1 MTIFITGG
9 TGFIGTALCQE
20 LVAQGHQLRL
30 LTRKMPLPPNT
41 QAVTFCHDFAP
52 FKAGQKNALDGLDA
66 VINLAGEPIFNRR
79 WSAPQKQTL
88 WDSRIQLTQ
97 KIATLINQSRQPPK
111 IFLSGSATGIY
122 GNFAENTNTNVQTEE
137 HITACQQADSLAF
150 PAQLCRAWENSAL
163 QARSEQTRVCLL
175 RTGLV
180 LAPTGGA
187 LQKMLPLYRLGLGG
201 KLGNGQQHW
210 AWISLQDQVR
220 AICFLL
226 ANATSQGAYNLVAPH
241 SVSNA
246 DFNRTL
252 ANAVNRPAICNVPKW
267 GLQLALGER
276 SQLLLDNQPLV
287 PQRLLAEG
295 FIFNHPTLATYLPP
309 NTL

>member
-1 MTIFITGG
+1 MQIFITGG
-9 TGFIGTALCQE
+9 TGFIGTALCQQ

-30 LTRKMPLPPNT
+30 LTRKTPLPADT

-52 FKAGQKNALDGLDA
+52 FNAGQKNALDGMSA

-79 WSAPQKQTL
+79 WTARQKQIL
-88 WDSRIQLTQ
+88 WDSRVSLTQ
-97 KIATLINQSRQPPK
+97 KIASLIRQSANPPR

-122 GNFAENTNTNVQTEE
+122 GNLTENVKFRENP
-137 HITACQQADSLAF
+137 TACVPINSNDF
-150 PAQLCRAWENSAL
+150 PSKLCQAWENSAL
-163 QARSEQTRVCLL
+163 QAQSEQTRVCLL
-175 RTGLV
+175 RTAMV
-180 LAPTGGA
+180 LAPNGGA
-187 LQKMLPLYRLGLGG
+187 LQKMLPLYRFGLGG
-201 KLGNGQQHW
+201 KLGSGQQHW

-226 ANATSQGAYNLVAPH
+226 ENATSQGAYNLTAPH
-241 SVSNA
+241 SICNA

-252 ANAVNRPAICNVPKW
+252 AKALNRPAFCTVPKW
-267 GLQLALGER
+267 ALKLALGER

-295 FIFNHPTLATYLPP
+295 FQFNHSTLADYL
-309 NTL
+309 LSKSK